1 MDITYKNFKNL
12 KHCSDELI
20 HNGVGYLAGVIASDG
35 SADIIGL
42 VRARDARYDRTA

>member
-1 MDITYKNFKNL
+1 MNITYKNSKNL
-12 KHCSDELI
+12 KRCSDEVI
-20 HNGVGYLAGVIASDG
+20 HNDVGYLAGVIASDS